1 MQTSDA
7 KSKTVSVPPSEFL
20 SDVSNKLNSSIT
32 LTRIVFEDGVDQT
45 ATSINT
51 HLIDHAIARKASAK
65 MEDFFHLGIVSL
77 TSPVSPS
84 IPSPIVDLYAG
95 KHDFIGTMSCDG
107 QTYQISL
114 NRIPFGG
121 DNDIRYSVKMKDLS
135 GKTLQSPPLIFR
147 LKLRVFGEPQLWI
160 KWYDTG
166 VKSFHLAEN
175 FVSNTNEVS
184 YKMRINGVH
193 KVLITTEALGFQT
206 NTPIKITAK
215 DIGNSEPTLLWQMTL
230 QPDVVQESPSAI
242 TRIWEGLGACI
253 NEILPWK

>member
-7 KSKTVSVPPSEFL
+7 KSKPVSIQSSDFL
-20 SDVSNKLNSSIT
+20 LAVNNKLASMS
-32 LTRIVFEDGVDQT
+32 LTRAVFQDGVDQT
-45 ATSINT
+45 TASINT
-51 HLIDHAIARKASAK
+51 HLNNNLVGRKALTK
-65 MEDFFHLGIVSL
+65 MENFFLLSIAPL
-77 TSPVSPS
+77 TSATSVLPPS
-84 IPSPIVDLYAG
+84 IVDLYAG
-95 KHDFIGTMSCDG
+95 KHDFFGTMNCDG

-121 DNDIRYSVKMKDLS
+121 DNDIRYSVKMRDFS
-135 GKTLQSPPLIFR
+135 GKTIQSPALIFR

-175 FVSNTNEVS
+175 FITSTNAVS

-193 KVLITTEALGFQT
+193 KVLITTEALGSQT
-206 NTPIKITAK
+206 NAPLKITAK
-215 DIGNSEPTLLWQMTL
+215 DIGSNEPTLLWQMTL
-230 QPDVVQESPSAI
+230 QPDLGYESPSAI
-242 TRIWEGLGACI
+242 TRIWEGLSASI